1 MKMTESAALAILDIM
16 KQHDLDPKNTSLRL
30 EENKKGA
37 FSIFFS
43 KDLTGSEINIHGL
56 KVLVSRTINKENL
69 IIDFC
74 ESPNKQKGLLFREDK
89 NVN

>member
-1 MKMTESAALAILDIM
+1 MTESAALAVLDVM
-16 KQHDLDPKNTSLRL
+16 KQHDLDPKDTSLRL
-30 EENKKGA
+30 EENNKGV

-43 KDLTGSEINIHGL
+43 KDLTGREINLHGL

-74 ESPNKQKGLLFREDK
+74 ESSNKQKGLLFREDK